1 MSVASMP
8 RRAATNSA
16 LALALVAACAPT
28 GEPPGEGWEP
38 SPFGWRRRVEPR
50 VEGPSSSV
58 HDRRD
63 VGDPSCGAIAVA
75 PVGPWQREG
84 VRMREVREGWHPRAE
99 YGQPVAIREAR
110 IALEMPGHTFYEV
123 QVEGAPRVIQPCF
136 VKDDG
141 PSEHLG
147 HAACVPAWVLVIEAP
162 PAARPQTNEQWAA
175 LLGLLD
181 GATAVYAS
189 EAELERCV
197 SDLPVSMPSLGLHR
211 HGAEQHAEFVE
222 RVDLGDELTM
232 LVAVHAKL
240 QDGRLEVEHR
250 ELWTMDREEAL

>member
-8 RRAATNSA
+8 RRAATTSA
-16 LALALVAACAPT
+16 LALVLVAACAAT

-50 VEGPSSSV
+50 AQGPSV
-58 HDRRD
+58 HDRGD
-63 VGDPSCGAIAVA
+63 VRDPSCGAIAIA
-75 PVGPWQREG
+75 PLGPWQRKG
-84 VRMREVREGWHPRAE
+84 VRLGEVRAGWHPRAE

-110 IALEMPGHTFYEV
+110 VPFELPGHTFYEV
-123 QVEGAPRVIQPCF
+123 QVEGAPRLIQPCF
-136 VKDDG
+136 MRDDG

-147 HAACVPAWVLVIEAP
+147 HAACVPSWVLVVEAP
-162 PAARPQTNEQWAA
+162 PEARPQTIEQWAA

-181 GATAVYAS
+181 GATAVYPS

-197 SDLPVSMPSLGLHR
+197 SDLPVSVPSLGLHR

-222 RVDLGDELTM
+222 RVDVGDELTM

-240 QDGRLEVEHR
+240 LEGRLDVEHR
-250 ELWTMDREEAL
+250 ELWTTDREEAR